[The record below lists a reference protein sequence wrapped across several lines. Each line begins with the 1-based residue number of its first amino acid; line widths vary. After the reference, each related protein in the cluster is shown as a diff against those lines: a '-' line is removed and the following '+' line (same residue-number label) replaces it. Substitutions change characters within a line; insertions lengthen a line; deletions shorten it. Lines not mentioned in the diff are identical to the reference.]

1 MATLGYQSSQPT
13 GTALNLVAASAGGD
27 KLPSSDS
34 GALVVRNG
42 GASPVTVTL
51 VTPAQTKYG
60 QADPD
65 VPVVV
70 AAGATTLIGPL
81 PKDLENPSDGLVAF
95 TYSAVT
101 SVTVG
106 AVTI

>member
-13 GTALNLVAASAGGD
+13 GTAVNLVAASAGGD
-27 KLPSSDS
+27 KLPSNDR
-34 GALVVRNG
+34 GCFMVRNG
-42 GASPVTVTL
+42 SGASITVTL
-51 VTPAQTKYG
+51 VTPSNTKYG

-65 VPVVV
+65 VPVAV
-70 AAGATTLIGPL
+70 AAGATTVIGPL
-81 PKDLENPSDGLVAF
+81 PKDLENPSDSLVAF

-106 AVTI
+106 AISI